1 AASTLEVAI
10 YQALRFDFD
19 PARAVAL
26 TLLQVA
32 LTAAAVAFLA
42 RLGADMTG
50 DASLPVAPRRFITS
64 SAAGTALD
72 GMVILLALAFVAGP
86 MLATVAAGLR
96 ADLLRLAGEE
106 AVRRATLTSVVLALL
121 SALLAA
127 VLSLSLAMG
136 RRALMLERRRPV
148 LEFLT
153 GSGTS
158 FVLVIPPIVIGAGW
172 FMLLRHFSDVFAI
185 APVMVVTVNAVMAMP
200 FALRAVQ
207 PAYDAASERHERLCA
222 QLGIS
227 GWTRLS
233 LVD

>member
-1 AASTLEVAI
+1 TQVVAI

-19 PARAVAL
+19 TARAVAR
-26 TLLQVA
+26 TLPQVA
-32 LTAAAVAFLA
+32 RPAAVVACLA

-50 DASLPVAPRRFITS
+50 DATLTVAPRRLITSPPAGTAPAARVILQARAAVPVAPRRFITS
-64 SAAGTALD
+64 AAAGTALD

-136 RRALMLERRRPV
+136 R
-148 LEFLT
+148 
-153 GSGTS
+153 
-158 FVLVIPPIVIGAGW
+158 
-172 FMLLRHFSDVFAI
+172 
-185 APVMVVTVNAVMAMP
+185 
-200 FALRAVQ
+200 
-207 PAYDAASERHERLCA
+207 
-222 QLGIS
+222 
-227 GWTRLS
+227 
-233 LVD
+233 